1 MATASQDRYVRVWS
15 FEDLHVDLSRLDVY
29 APKPQLRLGGRG
41 AGRQKTV
48 AVVCEALLAGH
59 EDWVH
64 GVRWMVAGDGDQQ
77 LTLLSSSMDRT
88 MILWQQV
95 SDDGGSVG
103 TYLGVCMYG
112 VEEGLIPGARYGG
125 NEYIDDQCEQG
136 AAGGPPPSCGVR
148 VQFTKHRS
156 KHPVVRQYHGVSKA
170 MRQQRTSDPRVS
182 ANLVVRQLLAR
193 NLTST
198 SHNSFTAYYY
208 FTDALF
214 EDGAALWQSVSVVGD
229 AGVNHLGYYTCA
241 WRPGGRSIA
250 THGMSWCG
258 WVDGWGGRL
267 GWTGSA
273 ATRSLHWNTRS
284 LLRAGVFV
292 RGGRGAK
299 RPELRNVEL
308 VG

>member
-136 AAGGPPPSCGVR
+136 AAGGPPPPAACGFNSQSIVRSIPWFVSITGCQKRCDSNERATLGCRRTWLSASCLRAISRPPHITHSLLTITLQTRCSRTEPRCGRASRWWATPASTTWATIHVR
-148 VQFTKHRS
+148 GGPAGGPSRPTVC
-156 KHPVVRQYHGVSKA
+156 HGV
-170 MRQQRTSDPRVS
+170 
-182 ANLVVRQLLAR
+182 
-193 NLTST
+193 
-198 SHNSFTAYYY
+198 
-208 FTDALF
+208 
-214 EDGAALWQSVSVVGD
+214 DGWTVG
-229 AGVNHLGYYTCA
+229 
-241 WRPGGRSIA
+241 
-250 THGMSWCG
+250 
-258 WVDGWGGRL
+258 VDGWGGR
-267 GWTGSA
+267 GAQRPVHSTG
-273 ATRSLHWNTRS
+273 TP
-284 LLRAGVFV
+284 G
-292 RGGRGAK
+292 
-299 RPELRNVEL
+299 PC
-308 VG
+308 

>member
-136 AAGGPPPSCGVR
+136 AAGGPPPLLRRAGSI
-148 VQFTKHRS
+148 H
-156 KHPVVRQYHGVSKA
+156 KA
-170 MRQQRTSDPRVS
+170 
-182 ANLVVRQLLAR
+182 
-193 NLTST
+193 
-198 SHNSFTAYYY
+198 SFEASR
-208 FTDALF
+208 
-214 EDGAALWQSVSVVGD
+214 GSSVSRGVKSDATATNERPSGVGELGCPP
-229 AGVNHLGYYTCA
+229 AACAQSHVHLT
-241 WRPGGRSIA
+241 
-250 THGMSWCG
+250 
-258 WVDGWGGRL
+258 
-267 GWTGSA
+267 
-273 ATRSLHWNTRS
+273 
-284 LLRAGVFV
+284 
-292 RGGRGAK
+292 
-299 RPELRNVEL
+299 
-308 VG
+308 